1 MSSSYTAFAPT
12 KPIGT
17 DTGPNF
23 ATSANANDLVNWY
36 AVVQGLMPG
45 YVYSVTVG
53 TGSALQPQFI
63 YAKNGAYWVR
73 FTNTWGTSGGA
84 NGNLT
89 QQVVDVSQDTGS
101 TYANVCTQTFTY
113 DASGNLSSSTGAAGL
128 LALLLPQLGRVTT
141 LTGSFNTHTAAT
153 GTAVHGLGT
162 MSTQAATAVN
172 IDGGTVDGALIG
184 SVTPAVG
191 VFLQAR
197 GKHVSPS
204 FGTTTTLDWSQ
215 GDSFDFTATGS
226 GAATLAFSNVPASG
240 ISSWITLTITNGGLW
255 TWTWPTGTKWPA
267 GTAPALSSSGRDRIN
282 FFTRDGGST
291 FDGFYGIGMA

>member
-1 MSSSYTAFAPT
+1 MSSYTAFAPT

-45 YVYSVTVG
+45 YAYSVVVG
-53 TGSALQPQFI
+53 TGTALQPQFI
-63 YAKNGAYWVR
+63 YAKNGTYWVR

-89 QQVVDVSQDTGS
+89 QQVIDVSQDTGS
-101 TYANVCTQTFTY
+101 TYANVCTQAFTY

-128 LALLLPQLGRVTT
+128 LALLLPLLGRATSLSSS
-141 LTGSFNTHTAAT
+141 LTAHTGAT

-172 IDGGTVDGALIG
+172 IDGGTVDGTLIG

-191 VFLQAR
+191 VFLQSR
-197 GKHVSPS
+197 GRHISPT
-204 FGTTTTLDWSQ
+204 FGTTTTLDWSA
-215 GDSFDFTATGS
+215 GDSFGFTASGT
-226 GAATLAFSNVPASG
+226 GAATLAFSNLPASG
-240 ISSWITLTITNGGLW
+240 YSSWITVEINNGGLR
-255 TWTWPTGTKWPA
+255 TWTYPTGTKWPA
-267 GTAPALSSSGRDRIN
+267 GTPPALSSSGRDRIN
-282 FFTRDGGST
+282 FFTRDGGTT
-291 FDGFYGIGMA
+291 FDAFAATGLA

>member
-17 DTGPNF
+17 DTGPNVV
-23 ATSANANDLVNWY
+23 TSANANDLVNWY

-45 YVYSVTVG
+45 YAYSVTVG
-53 TGSALQPQFI
+53 TGTALQPQYI

-73 FTNTWGTSGGA
+73 FTNTWGTSGGS

-101 TYANVCTQTFTY
+101 TFANVCTQTFTY

-153 GTAVHGLGT
+153 VQHGEEIVTSGGRVLCVTALGD
-162 MSTQAATAVN
+162 N
-172 IDGGTVDGALIG
+172 IRIARQRAYEIAEQIHFEGCQMRRDIGYRAL
-184 SVTPAVG
+184 
-191 VFLQAR
+191 
-197 GKHVSPS
+197 K
-204 FGTTTTLDWSQ
+204 
-215 GDSFDFTATGS
+215 
-226 GAATLAFSNVPASG
+226 
-240 ISSWITLTITNGGLW
+240 
-255 TWTWPTGTKWPA
+255 
-267 GTAPALSSSGRDRIN
+267 
-282 FFTRDGGST
+282 
-291 FDGFYGIGMA
+291 